1 MGIQE
6 RADLGMA
13 WAVRS
18 SFVAYVSGSGG
29 TIELADGA
37 AMTDAGEFYFPPKAG
52 SVSDRDSVLGFR
64 GSVRF
69 RAHFGMLD
77 VLIADPT
84 VRLEPDRTATLS
96 VDTGNGM
103 TNVAVIARGETIR
116 EAGVTMWLNSPT
128 SLTEMGAELFGGSY
142 DPGESMATLTIRVPH
157 GPA

>member
-1 MGIQE
+1 MGIHE

-18 SFVAYVSGSGG
+18 SFITYVSGSGG

-37 AMTDAGEFYFPPKAG
+37 AMTDAGEFYFPPKAE
-52 SVSDRDSVLGFR
+52 SLSDRDSILGFR

-77 VLIADPT
+77 VLIADPI
-84 VRLEPDRTATLS
+84 VRRGPDRTATLS
-96 VDTGNGM
+96 VHTGKGM
-103 TNVAVIARGETIR
+103 TSVAVIAQGETIR

-128 SLTEMGAELFGGSY
+128 SLTATGAELFGGSY
-142 DPGESMATLTIRVPH
+142 VPGESMASLTIRVPH
-157 GPA
+157 DPA